1 MKVHYFQELKFSE
14 EIPRYRDKNYY
25 FKNKYHFW
33 RKCFLSP
40 GTEKFWFIS
49 DFWAIS
55 DCPERYEAIF
65 ATKIWKF
72 SATCIKKGRLD
83 QSWLFLHI
91 QIFSDQF
98 DKLFTAKKRAR
109 SDKKLRNQILFRKS
123 RDDRR
128 KFLFHI
134 RAQNSRTKILMSYC
148 LNFKAP
154 HVHTVSFQIP

>member
-40 GTEKFWFIS
+40 GTENFWFIS

-98 DKLFTAKKRAR
+98 DKLFTAKKRA
-109 SDKKLRNQILFRKS
+109 KMIKICEI
-123 RDDRR
+123 
-128 KFLFHI
+128 KFYLEKVEMI
-134 RAQNSRTKILMSYC
+134 DANSFSIFELKIQGQKY
-148 LNFKAP
+148 
-154 HVHTVSFQIP
+154 